1 MRLETFLSERFLS
14 PSLVSVSCSSRGAEL
29 TVKGFTLS
37 VAIWSVRK
45 NLYSAVTIC
54 SFSLFLFFLPPLYL
68 YLTPRLVSLMVSRPP
83 ASLLLPPK
91 LKGLSLMSCLSLRR
105 ARLSFQT
112 SLEALLLCPA
122 FFRGSLISWYCSV
135 CVCVSVCASRQT
147 CRKSSFLGDVFA
159 STKEIWTTSEIKSHV

>member
-1 MRLETFLSERFLS
+1 MGNLFVWTLPLSLSRVRVLFLSWRRAHREGLS
-14 PSLVSVSCSSRGAEL
+14 
-29 TVKGFTLS
+29 LS

-45 NLYSAVTIC
+45 NLYSAVTIR
-54 SFSLFLFFLPPLYL
+54 SFSLFLFF
-68 YLTPRLVSLMVSRPP
+68 SLMVSRPP

-122 FFRGSLISWYCSV
+122 FCSGGVSHLLILQCA
-135 CVCVSVCASRQT
+135 CVCECVRPA
-147 CRKSSFLGDVFA
+147 FLVMFV

>member
-1 MRLETFLSERFLS
+1 MGNLFVWTLPLSLSRVRVVFVSWRRAHRERAFALR
-14 PSLVSVSCSSRGAEL
+14 C
-29 TVKGFTLS
+29 
-37 VAIWSVRK
+37 
-45 NLYSAVTIC
+45 NLIRQEEFILRC
-54 SFSLFLFFLPPLYL
+54 HDPLFFLVFVFL
-68 YLTPRLVSLMVSRPP
+68 PRLVSLMVSRPP

-122 FFRGSLISWYCSV
+122 FCSGGVSHLLILQCA
-135 CVCVSVCASRQT
+135 CVCECVRPA
-147 CRKSSFLGDVFA
+147 FLVMFV

>member
-1 MRLETFLSERFLS
+1 MGNLFVWTLPLSLS
-14 PSLVSVSCSSRGAEL
+14 RVRVVFVSWRRAHREGLS
-29 TVKGFTLS
+29 LS

-45 NLYSAVTIC
+45 NLYSAVTIR
-54 SFSLFLFFLPPLYL
+54 SFSLFLFFSPVSSPSWC
-68 YLTPRLVSLMVSRPP
+68 LV
-83 ASLLLPPK
+83 LLPRCCSLQK

-122 FFRGSLISWYCSV
+122 FCSGGVSHLLILQCA
-135 CVCVSVCASRQT
+135 CVCESVRPA
-147 CRKSSFLGDVFA
+147 FLVMFV

>member
-1 MRLETFLSERFLS
+1 MGNLFVWTLPLSLS
-14 PSLVSVSCSSRGAEL
+14 RVRVVFVSWRRAHREGLS
-29 TVKGFTLS
+29 LS

-45 NLYSAVTIC
+45 NLYSAVTIR
-54 SFSLFLFFLPPLYL
+54 SFSLFLFF
-68 YLTPRLVSLMVSRPP
+68 SLMVSRPP

-122 FFRGSLISWYCSV
+122 FCSGGSFSSLDTAV
-135 CVCVSVCASRQT
+135 CMCVWECAS
-147 CRKSSFLGDVFA
+147 SVFGDVCLYQGNLNH
-159 STKEIWTTSEIKSHV
+159 KWN